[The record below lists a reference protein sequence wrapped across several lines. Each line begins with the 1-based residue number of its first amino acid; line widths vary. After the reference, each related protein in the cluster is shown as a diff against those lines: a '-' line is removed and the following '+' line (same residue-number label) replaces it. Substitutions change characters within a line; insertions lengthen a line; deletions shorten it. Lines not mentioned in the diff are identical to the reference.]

1 MSYDL
6 HITRAGS
13 QLRAAECP
21 IPRAQWEAAF
31 EGWQRAGEIEAR
43 FYWRDGQICVYTVE
57 EHIGEIAAFAAA
69 NLGARLLGG
78 DDEEYL
84 PDGTAVFTDPA
95 CRPDLIPRA
104 KPTSSGTR

>member
-13 QLRAAECP
+13 QLRSAQCP
-21 IPRAQWEAAF
+21 IPPEEWEAAY
-31 EGWQRAGEIEAR
+31 EAWPRAGDVEAR
-43 FYWRDGQICVYTVE
+43 FMWRDGQVWVYPAAE
-57 EHIGEIAAFAAA
+57 EEIGPIAAFAAE

-84 PDGTAVFTDPA
+84 PDGSVDWTGPA
-95 CRPDLIPRA
+95 QRPDLPA
-104 KPTSSGTR
+104 KPL